1 MTNFEPLVIFSGN
14 IDLHSGN
21 SRTPE
26 IPRWLPE
33 FPAVGTDDGGAKTEG
48 REILWEERERR
59 FEYRPTTAA
68 KVVKGKKQLILQ
80 GRRERVKF
88 KLGGRRRNDKVGGLD
103 DLELRNGVC
112 RGGKRVCLIK
122 RVDDKKSRFFHED
135 DDDEKGFSN

>member
-1 MTNFEPLVIFSGN
+1 M
-14 IDLHSGN
+14 
-21 SRTPE
+21 
-26 IPRWLPE
+26 
-33 FPAVGTDDGGAKTEG
+33 
-48 REILWEERERR
+48 
-59 FEYRPTTAA
+59 
-68 KVVKGKKQLILQ
+68 
-80 GRRERVKF
+80 KF